1 MYARV
6 TVLEWKQGQEQE
18 GVEETIRILRES
30 ILPETRQQ
38 HGFKD
43 FLVLHDQVAG
53 KILVITLWETQAALE
68 ANEAS
73 GYYHEQIDK
82 LASFFPLYATPPY
95 RHVYEVIVHAQ
106 ELG

>member
-6 TVLEWKQGQEQE
+6 TNLEWRGGQEQE

-30 ILPETRQQ
+30 ILPEAQQQ

-43 FLVLHDQVAG
+43 FLVLRDQAAG

-73 GYYHEQIDK
+73 GSYQEQVDK
-82 LASFFPLYATPPY
+82 LASLFPLYATPPY
-95 RHVYEVIVHAQ
+95 RHVYEVVIHAQ
-106 ELG
+106 EEP